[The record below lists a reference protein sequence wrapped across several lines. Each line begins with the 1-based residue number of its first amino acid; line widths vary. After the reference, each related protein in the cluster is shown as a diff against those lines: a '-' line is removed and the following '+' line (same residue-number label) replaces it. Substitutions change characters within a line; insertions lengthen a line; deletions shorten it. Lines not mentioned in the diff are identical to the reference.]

1 VFLSFGRSDV
11 KKPALRRPNMNRI
24 TFSLV
29 VACAL
34 FIGSPVSV
42 AQAQTA
48 VQQQHAS
55 GTIARGST
63 VCVGPLSPSSTT
75 GVQIVGFTNGT
86 KDMTWQVFRESS
98 QTAPLLVFQTTA
110 RSVDQTIPPDG
121 GFLYRA
127 CLVKTANAPQD
138 FDLTLNSSTVE

>member
-1 VFLSFGRSDV
+1 
-11 KKPALRRPNMNRI
+11 MNRM
-24 TFSLV
+24 TFSFV
-29 VACAL
+29 VASAL
-34 FIGSPVSV
+34 FIGSPFPV
-42 AQAQTA
+42 AQAQTM

-75 GVQIVGFTNGT
+75 GVQIFGFTNDR
-86 KDMTWQVFRESS
+86 KDLTWQVFRESS

-110 RSVDQTIPPDG
+110 TFVDQTIPPEA

-127 CLVKTANAPQD
+127 CVVKTVNPPQD
-138 FDLTLNSSTVE
+138 FDLSLNSSTIE